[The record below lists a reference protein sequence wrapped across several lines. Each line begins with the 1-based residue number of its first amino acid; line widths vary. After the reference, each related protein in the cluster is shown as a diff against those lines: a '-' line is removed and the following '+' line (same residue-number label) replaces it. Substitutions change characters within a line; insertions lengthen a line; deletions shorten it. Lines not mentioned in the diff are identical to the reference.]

1 MSFWENQ
8 LQKVKE
14 GKSPALT
21 IEQQQEREKPELA
34 MQENKPVEQAA
45 QTDDGVGFGD
55 VAKAAAAGV
64 VENVQSK
71 AEMVRLQDLFLT
83 QHPTLGT
90 LDLVPEA
97 RKFVEEK
104 QRGVKESIG
113 DFKSSI
119 EKSMSEEAQLKL
131 ENEFINENLEFTDN
145 AKQLSSWTLKA
156 TKVIANMV
164 PDLIAGGLVGR
175 GLYQSAYDTA
185 FKAGIGKGLS
195 EAGAKIAANKVA
207 NAAMMVP
214 TAVAS
219 TMTAQGSSGVQV
231 RQTIENLPW
240 KDLAQSD
247 TFKQSFAQIN
257 ADPSNAE
264 MSNKDKLNLARTMTA
279 EAASKDIIDDPALL
293 TVNALASFIG
303 DATLGK
309 MIAGKMSGGIASKV
323 IRGAVAE
330 GATEAPQGAMEH
342 YAQNLTLIDVAG
354 QDIAPSKG
362 VAKSFVEGG
371 LMGAVIGGGMG
382 GGSGAVDAFTGRPS
396 EGTPTET
403 IPTEDVTAETDIVP
417 TEEKSVAQRRE
428 ELEQRL
434 EQQREEARKEQVISG
449 EGEAQK
455 ALAAGKVSP
464 TAEELIQAAPSQPK
478 ETPMEYGLNRATIMQ
493 KEMDEFIQGRK
504 APTVAERRANLEKRL
519 EQQRAEM
526 DRQRIETG
534 TGEVQARL
542 SRPAEPTAEELILKA
557 PEESG
562 PTPGELEFRRQSDR
576 NYIEQIKDAK
586 IPQGLKGKPNAVKMM
601 NLGYRNALSDFGGLS
616 KRMAKTTGPS
626 AETDTMSDAIAKMGG
641 LSRKAAEAEGFD
653 PAMFKGSKTFSAKG
667 KMTFDDAAESLNELG
682 FTNRESKP
690 LDSNDVVEML
700 YGEANNAEVHYSNL
714 VNPEMM
720 TGDAQLTRSWA
731 KQLGGAD
738 KLNIA
743 VQKALNNE
751 PLGKRQADVIE
762 DMLDT
767 INIMRSEGAEQAKEK
782 LQQTRI
788 ERADRRVNEFN
799 TLINDAIGRK
809 DHLQDAQAYADML
822 NEMPDTYTEEQVI
835 LDELV
840 STAGDIDFAS
850 TTEAIDQYEAGSMS
864 LPTLLTK
871 LSDITEKRVKTYAEA
886 KPAIQAVSKPT
897 TQPVEGV
904 VTERVAESEGS
915 PAAGRAEVT
924 KIDQRQ
930 DGSTTTVSDG
940 GLTLLHGS
948 PKSVINIDDVQIV
961 RTGQKQGKKGR
972 LYGGFYTTSEED
984 IEQAK
989 GYAGMSEGTPTIHNV
1004 RIKAGTK
1011 VLNKIGDITRL
1022 SENYINE
1029 LTSQGY
1035 GLVVGKDPRGRTEYV
1050 VIDKNT
1056 IDSISSMDSVKEK
1069 TLTEA
1074 KPAIQ
1079 KISEPTTRAVET
1091 VVAERA
1097 EPITT
1102 APAAEPVAERADAE
1116 TERAEPVTEQ
1126 LPADDQAKSDLEVIS
1141 KLDEIIKARIKTNQ
1155 SEGAKKPSLKGV
1167 RGDYLKAGLS
1177 NKQIDEALKRT
1188 EGYTDISTLESQIKN
1203 GQKTKKAEVQVDEIV
1218 QQLAPEVGETLST
1231 AFDSENIRIL
1241 NIVND
1246 EVKSG
1251 FEPKNNNDLKVIAS
1265 KVFEVEKASDVS
1277 ANQLKIIQEAF
1288 ETVSIVNRRKN
1299 INALISV
1306 GKGSAGSVKLA
1317 YIRAVKEYES
1327 QPNLDVLT
1335 GKSSDLQAY
1344 STPTP
1349 MALLANLAAGIDSN
1363 TSVYEPTAGNGLLLV
1378 LANPKFTIANELDP
1392 IRASSLAWT
1401 GFDVTVNDATAN
1413 NIGTK
1418 VDAILANPPF
1428 GPMPKNENGERPT
1441 VTFEDYRGKVVNLKE
1456 IDHVIARN
1464 ALEAMKDDG
1473 KATLIIGASMNEPG
1487 VYKGNKK
1494 AFLNWLYSNY
1504 NVKHHIEVDGSMYT
1518 GQGASFPTQM
1528 IVIDG
1533 RVRSGTGKFAP
1544 IPGIVKRIKGW
1555 TELYENFKESGLL
1568 STNGKQFNGQPKGN
1582 GVVYP
1587 NVTSDTELR
1596 GSISKP
1602 AIEPRIS
1609 DLSVKRDREA
1619 GLVKSTEL
1627 GGTGSEPI
1635 GKPTTGTVGSQPDIS
1650 KTGMVGSAN
1659 ILSGDTTTDSTIG
1672 QPKPVRLPVTAT
1684 GEPKGVNNKVAPK
1697 QINTKVDKANNFQA
1711 HYKTASNGFNEGV
1724 LTPNNMASYTQA
1736 ALADIQTRYGSV
1748 DQLVIDKLG
1757 YQSADEMH
1765 KAFMGL
1771 QTDSIALAIDNI
1783 ENGRAIIIGDQ
1794 TGVGKG
1800 RQAAGIIRYAIQ
1812 QGKIPVFISQ
1822 KPNLFTDMY
1831 DDLADIG
1838 VENFKP
1844 LIMNNNNGFV
1854 SKGGERLFNHTDSKR
1869 SELIKQITSDSLPEG
1884 YSGLFLTYS
1893 QISSDS
1899 KGVKTGVLNRLAKN
1913 AIIIMDESHSAAGDS
1928 KTGGIFQDLVNQAF
1942 GVTYLSATYA
1952 KRPDNMMLYMR
1963 TDLGLATDNRQS
1975 LLDAVTAGGL
1985 GMQTYI
1991 AGKLAEAGQMVRRER
2006 SFDGINIKSRVIED
2020 KGGSTANS
2028 FDKATSVLRTIQDV
2042 SAMWANYVETS
2053 LADQIQIKH
2062 GLDTSVGGNKADKN
2076 INITSFSSVVHN
2088 NIAQLA
2094 LGLKA
2099 RDSARMALEAL
2110 AQGKSPVIA
2119 LDNTLGSALQ
2129 TYMADN
2135 GLSVGDN
2142 ASDLTYASVLRNALE
2157 GVLSYSVKEPGS
2169 DKSIKFKMPISEI
2182 ADPSIQAAYKRA
2194 IKGIAAMGDENIP
2207 GSPIDAIRDEIQKAG
2222 KSVAEITGR
2231 NVMID
2236 YSNDSKIIARPA
2248 SEMDRRAVVDR
2259 FNNGTLDVLILNQ
2272 AGSTG
2277 LSIHA
2282 SNKFINQKPRHMI
2295 VVQPSLDINTYMQ
2308 MLGRTNRTGQIELPS
2323 YDNVWLNL
2331 PSEKRPAAVLSRK
2344 MSSLNANTS
2353 GNTESATSVDSVDL
2367 LNPYG
2372 DQVVKAFVDA
2382 NMDYLSQFSSKLTSV
2397 PDVDAAIYFL
2407 GKLAVL
2413 PVNVQEEVLGV
2424 IESEYKDLIT
2434 YLDSTGQ
2441 NELNMTEM
2449 DLDAK
2454 PLSQLMVS
2462 EKKKGAGVFS
2472 DPVYLTKVNAKAIGK
2487 SPTWAQVNEALAES
2501 SQDNFNS
2508 AISQAAKDTEY
2519 RKRLVT
2525 RLEELKQ
2532 RRGELASSGKDI
2544 GSIETSINEQEVRIA
2559 DFDSS
2564 QLEIKNLF
2572 GAGGSYAYGSYLN
2585 VVLEED
2591 VPAVPAVI
2599 VGLDYR
2605 HEGGNPYSDS
2615 KWKMKLMVADR
2626 IAKIDVSLSR
2636 AKKGVVQGKR
2646 WDSDRTMESRFN
2658 LESEKPARENRYVM
2672 TGNLVEAQTI
2682 SNMKGQIKPITL
2694 ADGRIIQAMVLP
2706 RSFDPVDGVSK
2717 KLTATPS
2724 QVSNWLAKTEKE
2736 YAFLGISNNDNSVT
2750 IRRSLRDESVYVVDM
2765 PKSVSKGK
2773 MYWANPAIEDVIG
2786 KQAVKG
2792 SGSLSVSLTES
2803 EMKRFVKAMDGISPL
2818 AIKNQAQISNFNQM
2832 AGKKEKEFESKKIVF
2847 SKYNAGGS
2855 TPKGVSIK
2863 EGQLITQSFLKSY
2876 KGAAGIKVT
2885 WFKTQAEAMDYLG
2898 IDDSSNSTFPAAYDP
2913 RRNEVVMI
2921 AENMDSVSDI
2931 KTNLRHEILTHHGL
2945 MKVVGQE
2952 EWSNVINL
2960 VNQSRQS
2967 KELSSIWA
2975 EVDRDYDGFPENAKA
2990 EEVIAKISESEPG
3003 AFGEWRDR
3011 IISAIVRALRN
3022 VGLVGDKI
3030 SKAEIRDMIRVIGER
3045 FRTVGRGES
3054 RINNDISFSRQ
3065 NNGSTLKDSEV
3076 AVTHSGGK
3084 IDEINKGGIFSG
3096 LFASYGEESFAGVN
3110 LEGNQTTFAINKD
3123 KIASSGDKDLDYK
3136 SSITFLKKQY
3146 PDFNQDQIDTLYE
3159 WVAEDAAD
3167 PWSDNILE
3175 NEGYDDPGE
3184 ASWEAQRLRGQL
3196 AIDQGFDAVE
3206 MKDETGISILIPYG
3220 SKARIMNRDYSLQD
3234 EKVKFRRRANN
3245 DPWAAENKKLR
3256 EEDKTLWQQGK
3267 NILKR
3272 NLTPEGLLPNKV
3284 FFEKIKR
3291 DSEFEAVEFIAKHL
3305 VSNFDKA
3312 IMKAYKMSFDYLPQ
3326 ATKNKLNEAL
3336 SGRVA
3341 NDIAPEVKASII
3353 AMRQSIDGL
3362 SGDYINN
3369 IMDKMASEMA
3379 VNGRVSAAD
3388 EALLTRISDNIG
3400 AYVNRSYKAFDDPNW
3415 FKKVPVETVNA
3426 ARDYFVQRYIDDGE
3440 TESEAKRLSNVVVS
3454 DILKNGTAYDSMES
3468 FVAEG
3473 KLGAKDLSILMRR
3486 KVIDPE
3492 IRALLGEYDDPRIN
3506 YVKSATKMGRLVWN
3520 ERFLNRV
3527 LDIGMGSFL
3536 FKENDRPAN
3545 TRQIA
3550 GEQSETYSPLNGLWT
3565 FPEVEQAFK
3574 DSMGREQM
3582 SDLYRFIVRSNG
3594 AVKYG
3599 KTVLSPTTAMRNFQ
3613 SAMFFA
3619 LANGHFNLSKI
3630 KDAMAAV
3637 RVQVTGKATAAD
3649 IGYFVK
3655 LKRLGVVYDAPYA
3668 KEMARLLGDS
3678 EVENMLSSKFGD
3690 GAMKSFTKL
3699 NDFAQSFYS
3708 FGDDFWKIVGF
3719 ENEKASLLDAG
3730 MSVGEAEMEA
3740 AKRIRNTYPT
3750 YSMTGKA
3757 IKWLSRFPLAG
3768 TFVSF
3773 PAEIIRTS
3781 INMIKTANS
3790 DIKSSNPK
3798 MRALGYKRIA
3808 GMAFVSSAFFALNA
3822 ATKAILGVTDD
3833 EEEAIRDL
3841 SAPWQKNSTF
3851 AYVGRDEKNN
3861 LQYFDMSF
3869 LDPYGYFKRPIT
3881 AMLRDQPW
3889 QDAAVSALSDLISP
3903 FLGADIVAQSIY
3915 EVFANKKSSGGQ
3927 VYNEDGMA
3935 GEQLEDISVHLGK
3948 TVAPGFIG
3956 NAVRTYKAL
3965 DGQVSSSGKPYK
3977 FEEEM
3982 LSLVGWRLSTMDPKT
3997 SLHYKTFEFSD
4008 GLKNANRTIMKQIQ
4022 DVNKVSDDDL
4032 MSAYESAKKQHDNAF
4047 KQMIRLTS
4055 SAKNSGMTKA
4065 AIFETLK
4072 RSGVSD
4078 DNAKMVIAG
4087 KTPPF
4092 KLSKASAENAIKKAK
4107 VSIGSEHSSR
4117 VRERVIK
4124 VMKQ

>member
-1 MSFWENQ
+1 M
-8 LQKVKE
+8 QKVKAGE
-14 GKSPALT
+14 SPALT
-21 IEQQQEREKPELA
+21 IEQQQEREKPELS

-55 VAKAAAAGV
+55 VAKAAASGV
-64 VENVQSK
+64 VGWAESNAEIALTPESRK
-71 AEMVRLQDLFLT
+71 AVSATVPGMLLGLADYVPVIRDTLVNAKRQT
-83 QHPTLGT
+83 QEQFAETKQGIKT
-90 LDLVPEA
+90 SMSASA
-97 RKFVEEK
+97 RKAL
-104 QRGVKESIG
+104 
-113 DFKSSI
+113 
-119 EKSMSEEAQLKL
+119 EAELV
-131 ENEFINENLEFTDN
+131 NDNLEFTDD
-145 AKQLSSWTLKA
+145 A
-156 TKVIANMV
+156 TKLSTWIMKGTETIARMV
-164 PDLIAGGLVGR
+164 PDLVAGGLVGKE
-175 GLYQSAYDTA
+175 LYQSSYDLA
-185 FKAGIGKGLS
+185 FQNGMAKGLT
-195 EAGAKIAANKVA
+195 ETGAKIAANKIA
-207 NAAMMVP
+207 NAAMMAP
-214 TAVAS
+214 TAIAS
-219 TMTAQGSSGVQV
+219 TMSSQGSAGVQV

-257 ADPSNAE
+257 ADPANAE

-279 EAASKDIIDDPALL
+279 ETASKDIIDDPALL

-323 IRGAVAE
+323 IKGAVAE
-330 GATEAPQGAMEH
+330 GATEAPQGAMEQ
-342 YAQNLTLIDVAG
+342 YAQNLTLIDIAG
-354 QDIAPSKG
+354 QDISPSKG
-362 VAKSFVEGG
+362 VAKSAAEGG

-396 EGTPTET
+396 EGSPSEI
-403 IPTEDVTAETDIVP
+403 IPTEEAISEGEAAPV
-417 TEEKSVAQRRE
+417 EEKSVSQRRE
-428 ELEQRL
+428 ELEQKL

-449 EGEAQK
+449 ESEAQK
-455 ALAAGKVSP
+455 ALSAGKVSP

-526 DRQRIETG
+526 DRQRVETG
-534 TGEVQARL
+534 AGEVQARL

-557 PEESG
+557 PEENG
-562 PTPGELEFRRQSDR
+562 PTPGELEFRRQSER

-616 KRMAKTTGPS
+616 ERMAKPTGPS
-626 AETDTMSDAIAKMGG
+626 AEIDTMSDAIAKMGG
-641 LSRKAAEAEGFD
+641 LSRKVAEAEGFD

-700 YGEANNAEVHYSNL
+700 YGESNNAEVHYSNL

-767 INIMRSEGAEQAKEK
+767 INIMRTEGAEQAKEK

-871 LSDITEKRVKTYAEA
+871 LSDITEKRVTTYAE
-886 KPAIQAVSKPT
+886 
-897 TQPVEGV
+897 E
-904 VTERVAESEGS
+904 
-915 PAAGRAEVT
+915 
-924 KIDQRQ
+924 
-930 DGSTTTVSDG
+930 
-940 GLTLLHGS
+940 
-948 PKSVINIDDVQIV
+948 
-961 RTGQKQGKKGR
+961 
-972 LYGGFYTTSEED
+972 
-984 IEQAK
+984 
-989 GYAGMSEGTPTIHNV
+989 
-1004 RIKAGTK
+1004 
-1011 VLNKIGDITRL
+1011 
-1022 SENYINE
+1022 
-1029 LTSQGY
+1029 
-1035 GLVVGKDPRGRTEYV
+1035 
-1050 VIDKNT
+1050 
-1056 IDSISSMDSVKEK
+1056 
-1069 TLTEA
+1069 

-1097 EPITT
+1097 EPSAA
-1102 APAAEPVAERADAE
+1102 APAVEPVAERSGE
-1116 TERAEPVTEQ
+1116 GTERAEPVTEQ
-1126 LPADDQAKSDLEVIS
+1126 FPVDDQAKSDLEVIS
-1141 KLDEIIKARIKTNQ
+1141 KLDKIIKARIKTNQ
-1155 SEGAKKPSLKGV
+1155 NEGAKKPSLKGV

-1203 GQKTKKAEVQVDEIV
+1203 GQETKKDDVQVDEIV
-1218 QQLAPEVGETLST
+1218 PQPAPEVGETLST
-1231 AFDSENIRIL
+1231 SFDSENIRIL
-1241 NIVND
+1241 NIVNN

-1265 KVFEVEKASDVS
+1265 KVFQVEKASDVS

-1288 ETVSIVNRRKN
+1288 ETVSVVNRRKN

-1317 YIRAVKEYES
+1317 YIRAVKEYEA
-1327 QPNLDVLT
+1327 QPNLDVRT

-1473 KATLIIGASMNEPG
+1473 KATLIIGANMNEPG
-1487 VYKGNKK
+1487 VYKGNQK

-1568 STNGKQFNGQPKGN
+1568 STNGKQFNGQPKSN

-1602 AIEPRIS
+1602 AIESRIS

-1635 GKPTTGTVGSQPDIS
+1635 GKPTTGTIGSQPDIS

-1672 QPKPVRLPVTAT
+1672 QPKSVRLPVTAT

-2020 KGGSTANS
+2020 KGGSTAKS

-2053 LADQIQIKH
+2053 LADQIQVKH

-2088 NIAQLA
+2088 NISQLA

-2142 ASDLTYASVLRNALE
+2142 ASDLTYATVLRNALE

-2169 DKSIKFKMPISEI
+2169 DKSIKVKMPISEI

-2236 YSNDSKIIARPA
+2236 YSNDNKIIARPA

-2532 RRGELASSGKDI
+2532 RRGELASSGKDM

-2626 IAKIDVSLSR
+2626 IAKVDVSLSR
-2636 AKKGVVQGKR
+2636 AKKGAVQGKR

-2706 RSFDPVDGVSK
+2706 RSFDPIDGVSK

-2885 WFKTQAEAMDYLG
+2885 WFKTQAEAMDHLG

-3022 VGLVGDKI
+3022 VGLIGDKI

-3054 RINNDISFSRQ
+3054 RINDDI
-3065 NNGSTLKDSEV
+3065 
-3076 AVTHSGGK
+3076 
-3084 IDEINKGGIFSG
+3084 
-3096 LFASYGEESFAGVN
+3096 
-3110 LEGNQTTFAINKD
+3110 
-3123 KIASSGDKDLDYK
+3123 
-3136 SSITFLKKQY
+3136 
-3146 PDFNQDQIDTLYE
+3146 
-3159 WVAEDAAD
+3159 
-3167 PWSDNILE
+3167 
-3175 NEGYDDPGE
+3175 
-3184 ASWEAQRLRGQL
+3184 
-3196 AIDQGFDAVE
+3196 
-3206 MKDETGISILIPYG
+3206 
-3220 SKARIMNRDYSLQD
+3220 
-3234 EKVKFRRRANN
+3234 KFRRNAPN
-3245 DPWAAENKKLR
+3245 DPWADENKKLR
-3256 EEDKTLWQQGK
+3256 EEDRSLWQQGK

-3272 NLTPEGLLPNKV
+3272 NLTPEGLLPNEV
-3284 FFEKIKR
+3284 FNEKIKR
-3291 DSEFEAVEFIAKHL
+3291 DSEFEAVEFTARVL
-3305 VSNFDKA
+3305 VGDFDKA

-3362 SGDYINN
+3362 SGEYIAN
-3369 IMDKMASEMA
+3369 IMDKMANEMA

-3400 AYVNRSYKAFDDPNW
+3400 AYVNRSYKAFDDPKW

-3440 TESEAKRLSNVVVS
+3440 TESEAKRLSDIVVNE
-3454 DILKNGTAYDSMES
+3454 ILKTGTAYDSMES
-3468 FVAEG
+3468 FIAEG
-3473 KLGAKDLSILMRR
+3473 KLGAKDLSILMRK

-3527 LDIGMGSFL
+3527 LDIGMDSFL
-3536 FKENDRPAN
+3536 FKGKDRPAN
-3545 TRQIA
+3545 ATKQIA

-3582 SDLYRFIVRSNG
+3582 SDLYRFIVRANG

-3613 SAMFFA
+3613 SAMFFS

-3637 RVQVTGKATAAD
+3637 RVQVTDKATAAD

-3730 MSVGEAEMEA
+3730 MSVSAAEMEA

-3757 IKWLSRFPLAG
+3757 IKSLSRFPLAG

-3781 INMIKTANS
+3781 INMIKTVNS

-3822 ATKAILGVTDD
+3822 ATKAMLGVTDD

-3841 SAPWQKNSTF
+3841 AAPWQKNSTF

-3889 QDAAVSALSDLISP
+3889 QDAAVSGLSDLISP
-3903 FLGADIVAQSIY
+3903 FLGADIVAQSIF
-3915 EVFANKKSSGGQ
+3915 EVLANKKGTGSQ
-3927 VYNEDGMA
+3927 VYNENGMP
-3935 GEQLEDISVHLGK
+3935 GEQLEDISIHLGK

-3956 NAVRTYKAL
+3956 NAVRIYKAL

-4032 MSAYESAKKQHDNAF
+4032 MSAYDSAKKQHDTAF
-4047 KQMIRLTS
+4047 KKMIRLTS

-4078 DNAKMVIAG
+4078 DNAKMVIIG

-4092 KLSKASAENAIKKAK
+4092 NLSRTSAENAIKKAK
-4107 VSIGSEHSSR
+4107 VSIGGEHATR
-4117 VRERVIK
+4117 VRERVSK